1 VVIKIMCVYADFW
14 GYNLLNKTLYWW
26 K

>member
-1 VVIKIMCVYADFW
+1 MSVYADFW
-14 GYNLLNKTLYWW
+14 GYKLLNKTLYWW